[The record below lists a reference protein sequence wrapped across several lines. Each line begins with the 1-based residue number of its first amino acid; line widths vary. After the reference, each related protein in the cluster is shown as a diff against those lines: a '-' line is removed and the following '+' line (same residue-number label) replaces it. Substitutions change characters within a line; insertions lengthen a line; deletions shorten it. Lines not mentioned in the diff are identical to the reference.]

1 MIVLKAT
8 QKQYKELE
16 GYTNGIN
23 ILSFAKDAEGNWI
36 VGKQVLEDPAFESI
50 HESLQNLLEIEYQAP
65 PEEEE

>member
-23 ILSFAKDAEGNWI
+23 ILSFAKDAENNWI

-65 PEEEE
+65 PEEE

>member
-23 ILSFAKDAEGNWI
+23 ILSFAKDAENNWI

-50 HESLQNLLEIEYQAP
+50 RESLQNLLEIEYQAP
-65 PEEEE
+65 PEEE